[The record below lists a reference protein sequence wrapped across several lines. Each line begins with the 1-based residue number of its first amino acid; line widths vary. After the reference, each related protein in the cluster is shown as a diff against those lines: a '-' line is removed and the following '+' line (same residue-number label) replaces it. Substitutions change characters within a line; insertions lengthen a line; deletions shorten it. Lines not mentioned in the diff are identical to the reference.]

1 MRRVMLF
8 VSDVEKVGAFYVEK
22 LGLKVAGREKGF
34 WDLDA
39 GSCRLA
45 LHATSAPQP
54 GRTKLCFFADDVAAA
69 RDELVARG
77 VKMGVVKGDAGG
89 LQLCDGKDP
98 DGHVFQL
105 SNRA

>member
-8 VSDVEKVGAFYVEK
+8 VSDVEKVGTFYVEK
-22 LGLKVAGREKGF
+22 LGLKVVGREKGF

-39 GSCRLA
+39 GACRLA
-45 LHATSAPQP
+45 LHGTAKPEPA
-54 GRTKLCFFADDVAAA
+54 RTKLCFYAEDVAAA
-69 RDELVARG
+69 REELVGRG
-77 VKMGVVKGDAGG
+77 VKMGVVKGDPGG